1 MLAQNSQGLS
11 VSAVPT
17 AAEVEDLPQPQH
29 YGYKSQGAAV
39 NEEACR
45 YEEEQ
50 QQEEEGEEEE
60 EECIREEGG
69 IEEAVSIMKVESTT
83 DEKKPLNTSDLALES
98 VEKYEQLRLHGF
110 IDRRYHYNI
119 TRDANSLSTG
129 RNTTSTEPGSA
140 GQASPD
146 YVMSA
151 DFIKFVEDMW
161 PLDERLKTL

>member
-98 VEKYEQLRLHGF
+98 VEKYEVCMNSGSCRL
-110 IDRRYHYNI
+110 
-119 TRDANSLSTG
+119 LSTDSWSS
-129 RNTTSTEPGSA
+129 NSA
-140 GQASPD
+140 FMALLTAGIITILPAMP
-146 YVMSA
+146 
-151 DFIKFVEDMW
+151 
-161 PLDERLKTL
+161 TL